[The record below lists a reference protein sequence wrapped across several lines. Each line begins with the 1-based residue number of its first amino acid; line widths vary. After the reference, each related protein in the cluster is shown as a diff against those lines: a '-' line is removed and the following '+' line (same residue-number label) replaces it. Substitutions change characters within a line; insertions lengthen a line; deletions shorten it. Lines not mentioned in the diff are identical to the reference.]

1 MSLFKKKKT
10 QNYKNET
17 QNYKEAQIIFF
28 SHGGNPFHM
37 WQDDVLT
44 EYEKYKV
51 PKTIE
56 NMWLN
61 DIKESLLSKIK
72 LSNNPEKLIFIGEYI
87 NLLDYA
93 SAANFL
99 INTLDN
105 YCGDTFS
112 FILLIEE
119 LKNISHKV
127 NNDLKEKIEAKIKI
141 YKDIALNQEIV
152 IDDYHKKLSYMKD
165 YDFSPENIIKR
176 INEI

>member
-10 QNYKNET
+10 QNCKNEP

-28 SHGGNPFHM
+28 SHGGNHFHM
-37 WQDDVLT
+37 WQDDVLA

-72 LSNNPEKLIFIGEYI
+72 STNNPEKLIFIGEYI

-93 SAANFL
+93 SAVDFL

-112 FILLIEE
+112 FIILIEK
-119 LKNISHKV
+119 LKDISNKV
-127 NNDLKEKIEAKIKI
+127 NNDLKEKIEAKVKV
-141 YKDIALNQEIV
+141 YKDLALKQEIV
-152 IDDYHKKLSYMKD
+152 IDDYHKKLPYMKD

>member
-28 SHGGNPFHM
+28 SHGGNHFHM
-37 WQDDVLT
+37 WQDDVLA

-61 DIKESLLSKIK
+61 DIKE
-72 LSNNPEKLIFIGEYI
+72 
-87 NLLDYA
+87 
-93 SAANFL
+93 
-99 INTLDN
+99 
-105 YCGDTFS
+105 
-112 FILLIEE
+112 
-119 LKNISHKV
+119 
-127 NNDLKEKIEAKIKI
+127 KIEAKVKV
-141 YKDIALNQEIV
+141 YKDLALKQEIV
-152 IDDYHKKLSYMKD
+152 IDDYHKKLPYMKD

>member
-28 SHGGNPFHM
+28 SHGGNYFHM

-61 DIKESLLSKIK
+61 DIKESLLSRIK
-72 LSNNPEKLIFIGEYI
+72 SSNNPEKLIFIGEYI
-87 NLLDYA
+87 NLIDYA
-93 SAANFL
+93 SAVNFL

-112 FILLIEE
+112 FIILIEK
-119 LKNISHKV
+119 LKDISHKV
-127 NNDLKEKIEAKIKI
+127 NNDLKEKIEAKVKV
-141 YKDIALNQEIV
+141 YKDIALKQEIV
-152 IDDYHKKLSYMKD
+152 IDDYYKKLSYMKD